1 LQQGAVWAQE
11 RIQQGGQVLIHC
23 EHGVGRSVLLACAVL
38 VYGGMS
44 SHDALMLVQEKRWQ
58 ASPNHRQVARL
69 REFEA
74 ACEAVPRA

>member
-1 LQQGAVWAQE
+1 MT
-11 RIQQGGQVLIHC
+11 
-23 EHGVGRSVLLACAVL
+23 CAVL

-58 ASPNHRQVARL
+58 AAPNHRQVARL